1 MFFGHL
7 VEELYYVREVHVAVH
22 DDIPVV
28 LDECKGDEEI
38 EVRRDHLKRGP
49 NSFPDEVGLRV
60 GELAFEV
67 EKKPSTTRTSNL
79 LHRFT
84 TPLSIGIL

>member
-1 MFFGHL
+1 MSKFVISSVSYVLSSLPTYHEYFRGVVFFGHL

-38 EVRRDHLKRGP
+38 EV
-49 NSFPDEVGLRV
+49 
-60 GELAFEV
+60 
-67 EKKPSTTRTSNL
+67 
-79 LHRFT
+79 
-84 TPLSIGIL
+84 